1 MRVLI
6 LILLLL
12 PGLARAEDKLVRFYA
27 APELVDSGLIQH
39 IRPRFSL
46 KTQVRVEMVA
56 EAEADLTLA
65 SDGIA
70 LFSGLG
76 RTWHMN
82 QRGQGRGAKR
92 FADWL
97 TSDVGARTVRSF
109 APEGAPLFT
118 APEVQQVIATQDV
131 MPGDAV
137 LGREVSEAKCGRCH
151 VTQKGGFSIGSTPS
165 FFVMRNF
172 DDWEARF
179 SGFFILK
186 PHGAFTQIAGVTDPF
201 PIDRPSPISV
211 IALNIDELEAIVA
224 YVAGLEPAN
233 LGAPLAHQ

>member
-6 LILLLL
+6 VILLLL
-12 PGLARAEDKLVRFYA
+12 PGLAWAEDRLVRLYA
-27 APELVDSGLIQH
+27 APELVESGLIQH

-46 KTQVRVEMVA
+46 KTQVRVEMVP
-56 EAEADLTLA
+56 EAEADVSLGLE
-65 SDGIA
+65 GVA

-76 RTWHMN
+76 QTWHME
-82 QRGQGRGAKR
+82 QRGESKGAQR

-97 TSDVGARTVRSF
+97 TSDVGTRTIRSF
-109 APEGAPLFT
+109 APEGAPVFT
-118 APEVQQVIATQDV
+118 APEVQQATATPDV

-137 LGREVSEAKCGRCH
+137 LGRQVSDAQCGRCH
-151 VTQKGGFSIGSTPS
+151 VTQTGGFSIGSTPS
-165 FFVMRNF
+165 FFVMRGF

-179 SGFFILK
+179 SGFFTLK

-201 PIDRPSPISV
+201 PIDRPSAIATV
-211 IALNIDELEAIVA
+211 ALNLVELEAIVA
-224 YVAGLEPAN
+224 YVAGLEPAD